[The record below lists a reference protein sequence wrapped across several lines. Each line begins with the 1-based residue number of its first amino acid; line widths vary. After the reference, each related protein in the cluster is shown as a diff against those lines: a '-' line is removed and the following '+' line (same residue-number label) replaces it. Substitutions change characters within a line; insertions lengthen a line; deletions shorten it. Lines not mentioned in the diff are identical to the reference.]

1 MKFNKNII
9 IASRVV
15 SMVFTPFYLP
25 TLGLLALFSFSYLS
39 LLPFQYKAIVIAI
52 VYFFTILLPTL
63 LIHVYRRHQHWNLI
77 ELGQRERRMV
87 PYVLS
92 ILCYFTCVYIMR
104 SLHIP
109 HFMSS
114 IVVAALCIQI
124 ICAIVNG
131 WWKISTHTAAIGGV
145 VGALVAFAAI
155 FGFNPLPW
163 LCITIIIAGI
173 LGTSRMILRQHSLSE
188 VVSGFLVGVFVGWIV
203 LLI

>member
-25 TLGLLALFSFSYLS
+25 TLGLLALFTFSYLS

-203 LLI
+203 LVI

>member
-39 LLPFQYKAIVIAI
+39 LLPFQYKVIVIAI

-203 LLI
+203 LVI

>member
-39 LLPFQYKAIVIAI
+39 LLPFQYKAVVIAI

-203 LLI
+203 LVI

>member
-39 LLPFQYKAIVIAI
+39 LLPFQYKTIVIAI

-203 LLI
+203 LVI

>member
-39 LLPFQYKAIVIAI
+39 LLPFQYKEIVIAI

-173 LGTSRMILRQHSLSE
+173 LGTSRMILLQHSLSE

-203 LLI
+203 LVI

>member
-109 HFMSS
+109 HFMAS

-203 LLI
+203 LVI

>member
-124 ICAIVNG
+124 LCAIVNG

-203 LLI
+203 LVI

>member
-1 MKFNKNII
+1 MRFNKNII

-203 LLI
+203 LVI

>member
-1 MKFNKNII
+1 MKFNKTII

-203 LLI
+203 LVI

>member
-1 MKFNKNII
+1 
-9 IASRVV
+9 
-15 SMVFTPFYLP
+15 
-25 TLGLLALFSFSYLS
+25 
-39 LLPFQYKAIVIAI
+39 
-52 VYFFTILLPTL
+52 
-63 LIHVYRRHQHWNLI
+63 
-77 ELGQRERRMV
+77 
-87 PYVLS
+87 
-92 ILCYFTCVYIMR
+92 MR

-203 LLI
+203 LVI

>member
-155 FGFNPLPW
+155 FGFNPLPG

-203 LLI
+203 LVI

>member
-173 LGTSRMILRQHSLSE
+173 LGTSRMILRLHSLSE

-203 LLI
+203 LVI

>member
-131 WWKISTHTAAIGGV
+131 WWKISTHTAAIGGA

-203 LLI
+203 LVI

>member
-15 SMVFTPFYLP
+15 SMVFTPLYLP

-203 LLI
+203 LVI

>member
-63 LIHVYRRHQHWNLI
+63 LIHIYRRHQQWNLI

-203 LLI
+203 LVI

>member
-39 LLPFQYKAIVIAI
+39 LLPFQYKAIGIAI

-203 LLI
+203 LVI

>member
-163 LCITIIIAGI
+163 LCITISIAGI

-203 LLI
+203 LVI

>member
-15 SMVFTPFYLP
+15 SMVFTPFYLS

-203 LLI
+203 LVI

>member
-77 ELGQRERRMV
+77 ELGQRVRRMV

-203 LLI
+203 LVI

>member
-1 MKFNKNII
+1 MKFNRNII

-203 LLI
+203 LVI

>member
-63 LIHVYRRHQHWNLI
+63 LIHVYRRHQQWNLI

-87 PYVLS
+87 PYVLY

-203 LLI
+203 LVI

>member
-145 VGALVAFAAI
+145 VGDLVAFAAI

-203 LLI
+203 LVI

>member
-39 LLPFQYKAIVIAI
+39 LLPFQYKAIVIDI

-145 VGALVAFAAI
+145 VRALLALTAI

-203 LLI
+203 LVI

>member
-145 VGALVAFAAI
+145 VVALVAFAAI

-203 LLI
+203 LVI

>member
-15 SMVFTPFYLP
+15 SIVFTPFYLP

-203 LLI
+203 LVI

>member
-203 LLI
+203 LEI

>member
-131 WWKISTHTAAIGGV
+131 WWKRSTHTAAIGGV

-203 LLI
+203 LVI

>member
-145 VGALVAFAAI
+145 VGAHVALAAI
-155 FGFNPLPW
+155 IGFNPLTW

-203 LLI
+203 LVI

>member
-188 VVSGFLVGVFVGWIV
+188 VVSGFLVGVLVGWIV
-203 LLI
+203 LVI

>member
-92 ILCYFTCVYIMR
+92 ILCYFTCVYVMR
-104 SLHIP
+104 SLQIP

-203 LLI
+203 LVI

>member
-52 VYFFTILLPTL
+52 VYFFTILLPSL

-155 FGFNPLPW
+155 FGFNPIPW

-173 LGTSRMILRQHSLSE
+173 LGTSRMILREHSLSE

-203 LLI
+203 LVI

>member
-52 VYFFTILLPTL
+52 VYFFTVLLPTL

-203 LLI
+203 LVI